1 MKKVIFVCYGNI
13 CRSPMAEYIC
23 KDFAQ
28 KAGYKLVIDSKAT
41 SDEEEGSPVHYGT
54 RRILDRLGIDCS
66 AHVAAKL
73 SKKDCDEADYIIGM
87 EDYNLDGIKR
97 IAGEK
102 NYGKIYK
109 LLDFSSRPRDIPDP
123 WYTHDFEAT
132 FKDVLEGISGF
143 ISYLEKRGE
152 V

>member
-23 KDFAQ
+23 KDFVQ

-41 SDEEEGSPVHYGT
+41 SDEEKGSPVHYGT

-66 AHVAAKL
+66 EHVAAKL

-87 EDYNLDGIKR
+87 EDYILDGIKR

>member
-1 MKKVIFVCYGNI
+1 MFVTAISVVRRWLNISVRILSKKPAI
-13 CRSPMAEYIC
+13 SSLST
-23 KDFAQ
+23 Q
-28 KAGYKLVIDSKAT
+28 KPL
-41 SDEEEGSPVHYGT
+41 PT
-54 RRILDRLGIDCS
+54 RRKARPFIRDKAYLDRLGIDCS

-87 EDYNLDGIKR
+87 ENYNLDGIKR

-143 ISYLEKRGE
+143 ISYLEKRSE

>member
-23 KDFAQ
+23 KDFVQ

-41 SDEEEGSPVHYGT
+41 FDEEEGSPVHYGT
-54 RRILDRLGIDCS
+54 RRILDRLGIDYS
-66 AHVAAKL
+66 AHVAHKL

-87 EDYNLDGIKR
+87 ENYNLDGIKR

-109 LLDFSSRPRDIPDP
+109 LLDFSSRPRDILDP